1 MWAQDCRF
9 CEGFADV
16 AVLVLGFEGA
26 GNEGKHKVNITVFQ
40 ICTQFRGVQQ
50 VDVHTLT
57 PEPYTPC
64 PLIARPVT
72 HKAARR
78 LPTLRVLGFRV

>member
-26 GNEGKHKVNITVFQ
+26 GNEGKHKVNTTVFQ
-40 ICTQFRGVQQ
+40 ICTQFRGIQQ
-50 VDVHTLT
+50 VDVHALTLNPT
-57 PEPYTPC
+57 PPAHSSPAPSPIRQPGGYQ
-64 PLIARPVT
+64 L
-72 HKAARR
+72 
-78 LPTLRVLGFRV
+78 LGL